1 MVQKPAR
8 LALSI
13 ACLQALANKTYY
25 FLKMFQSLDHLI
37 IVVEDLEKAIDNY
50 QLIMGTPPVWTGG
63 HKSLGTSNALFN
75 FQNIYLELLSPT
87 GEGSGA
93 DLISHYLK
101 DSGEGLI
108 GMVFATEDINSARH
122 SLVEKGFLVEEPSSG
137 QGINNSDQ
145 QTRNWKNLFLP
156 PELTR
161 GIFSFVIEHLD
172 ENLPQSK
179 ALNASSPHKLDHVV
193 INTNDADGFIKIYKD
208 TFNIRLALDKIIEHW
223 NKRMLFF
230 RLNKTTIEVIEQKDD
245 LPSNDQMWGLAWD
258 VKDIEKA
265 HKRLT
270 TEGIEVT
277 PVQKGIKEKTLVA
290 TIKSHNHNVP
300 TLLIQH
306 LD

>member
-1 MVQKPAR
+1 
-8 LALSI
+8 
-13 ACLQALANKTYY
+13 
-25 FLKMFQSLDHLI
+25 MFTRLDHLI
-37 IVVEDLEKAIDNY
+37 VAVKDLEEAENNY
-50 QLIMGTPPVWTGG
+50 KKLFGFPPVWKGT
-63 HKSLGTSNALFN
+63 HKDLGTSNSLFN
-75 FQNIYLELLSPT
+75 FENTYFELLST
-87 GEGSGA
+87 SGNGTGA
-93 DLISHYLK
+93 DIVNKYLAE
-101 DSGEGLI
+101 SGEGLM
-108 GMVFATEDINSARH
+108 GMVFATDDINSARH
-122 SLVEKGFLVEEPSSG
+122 SLIEKGFLVEEPSSG

-208 TFNIRLALDKIIEHW
+208 AFNIRLALDKIIEHW

>member
-1 MVQKPAR
+1 
-8 LALSI
+8 
-13 ACLQALANKTYY
+13 
-25 FLKMFQSLDHLI
+25 MFTRLDHLI
-37 IVVEDLEKAIDNY
+37 VAVKDLEEAENNY
-50 QLIMGTPPVWTGG
+50 KKLFGFPPVWKGS
-63 HKSLGTSNALFN
+63 HKDLGTSNSLFN
-75 FQNIYLELLSPT
+75 FENIYFELLSAS
-87 GEGSGA
+87 GNGAGA
-93 DLISHYLK
+93 DLVNKYLAQ
-101 DSGEGLI
+101 SGEGLM

-122 SLVEKGFLVEEPSSG
+122 SLVEKGFVVEEPSSG

-208 TFNIRLALDKIIEHW
+208 AFNIRLALDKIIEHW

>member
-1 MVQKPAR
+1 
-8 LALSI
+8 
-13 ACLQALANKTYY
+13 
-25 FLKMFQSLDHLI
+25 MFTRLDHLI
-37 IVVEDLEKAIDNY
+37 VAVKDLEEAENNY
-50 QLIMGTPPVWTGG
+50 KKLFGFPPVWNGT
-63 HKSLGTSNALFN
+63 HKDLGTSNSLFN
-75 FQNIYLELLSPT
+75 FENTYFELLSAS
-87 GEGSGA
+87 GNGAGA
-93 DLISHYLK
+93 DLVNNYLEQ
-101 DSGEGLI
+101 SGEGLI

-156 PELTR
+156 PDLTR

-208 TFNIRLALDKIIEHW
+208 AFKIRLALDKIIEHW

-245 LPSNDQMWGLAWD
+245 LPSNDQIWGLAWD
-258 VKDIEKA
+258 VKDIEKT

>member
-1 MVQKPAR
+1 
-8 LALSI
+8 
-13 ACLQALANKTYY
+13 
-25 FLKMFQSLDHLI
+25 MFTKLDHLI
-37 IVVEDLEKAIDNY
+37 VAVKDLEEAENNY
-50 QLIMGTPPVWTGG
+50 KKLFGFPPVWKGT
-63 HKSLGTSNALFN
+63 HKDLGTSNSLFN
-75 FQNIYLELLSPT
+75 FENTYFELLSAS
-87 GEGSGA
+87 GNGAGA
-93 DLISHYLK
+93 DLVNHYLAQ
-101 DSGEGLI
+101 SGEGLI

-122 SLVEKGFLVEEPSSG
+122 SLLEKGFLVEEPSSE

-208 TFNIRLALDKIIEHW
+208 AFNIRLALDKIIEHW

-245 LPSNDQMWGLAWD
+245 LSSNDQMWGLAWD

>member
-1 MVQKPAR
+1 
-8 LALSI
+8 
-13 ACLQALANKTYY
+13 
-25 FLKMFQSLDHLI
+25 MFTKLDHLI
-37 IVVEDLEKAIDNY
+37 VAVKDLEEAENNY
-50 QLIMGTPPVWTGG
+50 KKLFGFPPVWKGT
-63 HKSLGTSNALFN
+63 HKDLGTSNSLFN
-75 FQNIYLELLSPT
+75 FENTYFELLSAS
-87 GEGSGA
+87 GNGAGA
-93 DLISHYLK
+93 DLVNHYLAQ
-101 DSGEGLI
+101 SGEGLI

-122 SLVEKGFLVEEPSSG
+122 SLLEKGFLVEEPSSE

-208 TFNIRLALDKIIEHW
+208 AFKIRLALDKIIEHW

-258 VKDIEKA
+258 VKDIEKT

>member
-1 MVQKPAR
+1 
-8 LALSI
+8 
-13 ACLQALANKTYY
+13 
-25 FLKMFQSLDHLI
+25 MFTRLDHLI
-37 IVVEDLEKAIDNY
+37 VAVKDLEKAENNY
-50 QLIMGTPPVWTGG
+50 KKLFGFPPVWKGT
-63 HKSLGTSNALFN
+63 HKDLGTSNSLFN
-75 FQNIYLELLSPT
+75 FENTYFELLSAS
-87 GEGSGA
+87 GNGAGA
-93 DLISHYLK
+93 DLVNNYLAQ
-101 DSGEGLI
+101 SGEGLI

-156 PELTR
+156 PDLTR

-208 TFNIRLALDKIIEHW
+208 AFNIRLALDKIIEHW

-245 LPSNDQMWGLAWD
+245 LPSDDQMWGLAWD
-258 VKDIEKA
+258 VKDIEKT

>member
-1 MVQKPAR
+1 
-8 LALSI
+8 
-13 ACLQALANKTYY
+13 
-25 FLKMFQSLDHLI
+25 MFTRLDHLI
-37 IVVEDLEKAIDNY
+37 VAVKDLEEAENNY
-50 QLIMGTPPVWTGG
+50 KKLFGFPPVWKGT
-63 HKSLGTSNALFN
+63 HKDLGTSNSLFN
-75 FQNIYLELLSPT
+75 FENTYFELLSAS
-87 GEGSGA
+87 GNGAGA
-93 DLISHYLK
+93 DLVNNYLAQ
-101 DSGEGLI
+101 SGEGLI

-122 SLVEKGFLVEEPSSG
+122 SLVEKGFVVEEPSSG

-208 TFNIRLALDKIIEHW
+208 AFNIRLALDKIIEHW

-265 HKRLT
+265 HERLT

>member
-1 MVQKPAR
+1 MIN
-8 LALSI
+8 SI
-13 ACLQALANKTYY
+13 
-25 FLKMFQSLDHLI
+25 DHLI
-37 IVVEDLEKAIDNY
+37 VAVKDLEEAENNY
-50 QLIMGTPPVWTGG
+50 KKLFGFPPVWKGT
-63 HKSLGTSNALFN
+63 HKDLGTSNSLFN
-75 FQNIYLELLSPT
+75 FENTYFELLSAS
-87 GEGSGA
+87 GNGAGA
-93 DLISHYLK
+93 DLVNNYLAQ
-101 DSGEGLI
+101 SGEGLI

-122 SLVEKGFLVEEPSSG
+122 SLVEKGFVVEELSSG

-193 INTNDADGFIKIYKD
+193 INTNDGDGFIKIYKD
-208 TFNIRLALDKIIEHW
+208 NFNIRLALDKIIEHW

-245 LPSNDQMWGLAWD
+245 LSSNDQMWGLAWD

>member
-1 MVQKPAR
+1 
-8 LALSI
+8 
-13 ACLQALANKTYY
+13 
-25 FLKMFQSLDHLI
+25 MFTRLDHLI
-37 IVVEDLEKAIDNY
+37 VAVNDLEEAENNY
-50 QLIMGTPPVWTGG
+50 KKLFGISPVWKGA
-63 HKSLGTSNALFN
+63 HKDLGTSNSLFN
-75 FQNIYLELLSPT
+75 FENTYFELLSAS
-87 GEGSGA
+87 GNGAGA
-93 DLISHYLK
+93 DLVNKYLAQ
-101 DSGEGLI
+101 SGEGLM

-208 TFNIRLALDKIIEHW
+208 AFNIRLALDKIIEHW